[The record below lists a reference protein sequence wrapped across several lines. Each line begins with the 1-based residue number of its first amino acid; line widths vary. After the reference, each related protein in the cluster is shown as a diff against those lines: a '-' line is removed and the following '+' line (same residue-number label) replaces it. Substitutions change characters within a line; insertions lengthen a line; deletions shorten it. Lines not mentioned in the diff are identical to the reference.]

1 MSTMNTLHL
10 ERLHAAIS
18 AELAL
23 DEITLE
29 VPAGTTTAIIGPNGA
44 GKTSLL
50 RAICCE
56 LALQSGALQFN
67 GKAMLTWKPAERA
80 KLMAILPQ
88 RSSLEFPFTVEEVV
102 SLGRI
107 PHDTPR
113 QRNRQIVID
122 ALELVDCAS
131 LAKRLY
137 VHLSGGEKQR
147 VQLARVAAQIWE
159 EQAQDRC
166 LILDEP
172 SASLDLA
179 HQAMI
184 VGMMGFFARQGV
196 AILTVLHDLNLASK
210 CADQIAILDRGRLVD
225 AGEPKAV
232 LTEQMLSRVFG
243 IDALVSVNAK
253 DGSCLVVS

>member
-1 MSTMNTLHL
+1 MSTIGTLHL
-10 ERLHAAIS
+10 DNLHAAIS

-23 DEITLE
+23 DQISLE
-29 VPAGTTTAIIGPNGA
+29 VPAGSATAIIGPNGA

-50 RAICCE
+50 RAICGE
-56 LALQSGALQFN
+56 LDIQLGELQFN
-67 GKAMLTWKPAERA
+67 GKAMHLWKPQQRA

-88 RSSLEFPFTVEEVV
+88 RSSLEFPFTAEEVV

-113 QRNRQIVID
+113 QRNHQIVME
-122 ALELVDCAS
+122 ALELVDCAN
-131 LAKRLY
+131 LAGRLY

-147 VQLARVAAQIWE
+147 VQLARVAAQIWD

-184 VGMMGFFARQGV
+184 VGMMRFFARQGV

-210 CADQIAILDRGRLVD
+210 CADQIVVLDRGRLVD
-225 AGEPKAV
+225 CGEPKAV
-232 LTEQMLSRVFG
+232 LTEEMLSRVFN

-253 DGSCLVVS
+253 DGSCLVIC

>member
-1 MSTMNTLHL
+1 MSTIGTLHL
-10 ERLHAAIS
+10 DNLHAAIS

-23 DEITLE
+23 DQIRLE
-29 VPAGTTTAIIGPNGA
+29 VPAGSATAIIGPNGA

-50 RAICCE
+50 RAICGE
-56 LALQSGALQFN
+56 LDLQLGELQFN
-67 GKAMLTWKPAERA
+67 GKAMHLWKPQQRA

-113 QRNRQIVID
+113 QRNHQIVME
-122 ALELVDCAS
+122 ALELVDCAN
-131 LAKRLY
+131 LAGRLY

-147 VQLARVAAQIWE
+147 VQLARVAAQIWD

-179 HQAMI
+179 HQAML
-184 VGMMGFFARQGV
+184 VGMMRFFARQGV

-210 CADQIAILDRGRLVD
+210 CADQIVVLDRGRLVD
-225 AGEPKAV
+225 CGEPKAV
-232 LTEQMLSRVFG
+232 LTEEMLSRVFN

-253 DGSCLVVS
+253 DGSCLVIC